1 MNTVRSKLTTALS
14 FVAVFL
20 LSYDVNAQKLDDKSL
35 METSSPITNSVE
47 RLSKL
52 TPITFNYSSD
62 SKKLKLPTG
71 TQYGFQ
77 PSEVRQVI
85 PGIVKSQNKM
95 VPAGKNAFKTVTI
108 DTVDMNSLIPFLVS
122 SIKEQQAEIE
132 KLKEE
137 VRALKSSA
145 SVAQ

>member
-1 MNTVRSKLTTALS
+1 MNTVNSKLTAALS

-20 LSYDVNAQKLDDKSL
+20 LANNVNAQKLDDKAL
-35 METSSPITNSVE
+35 METTSPITNSVE
-47 RLSKL
+47 QLSKL
-52 TPITFNYSSD
+52 TPISFNYNSD
-62 SKKLKLPTG
+62 SKKLKLPTC

-77 PSEVRQVI
+77 PSEVQQVI

-108 DTVDMNSLIPFLVS
+108 DTVDMTSLIPFLVS

-137 VRALKSSA
+137 VRTLKSSA